1 MVAST
6 LSNAEFIS
14 ILQFEIFILKTK
26 KILQKVAKGGRE
38 MKQKNIAMRTY
49 TPWLIGLT
57 YQISKE
63 SL

>member
-49 TPWLIGLT
+49 TP
-57 YQISKE
+57 
-63 SL
+63 